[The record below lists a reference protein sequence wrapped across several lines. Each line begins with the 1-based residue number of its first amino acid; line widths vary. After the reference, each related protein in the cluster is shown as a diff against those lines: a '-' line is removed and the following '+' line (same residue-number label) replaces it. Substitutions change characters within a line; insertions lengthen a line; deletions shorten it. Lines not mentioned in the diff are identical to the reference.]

1 MIELHKKV
9 KKVSGGNKEIPINN
23 SVQT

>member
-9 KKVSGGNKEIPINN
+9 KKVSGGNEEIPINN